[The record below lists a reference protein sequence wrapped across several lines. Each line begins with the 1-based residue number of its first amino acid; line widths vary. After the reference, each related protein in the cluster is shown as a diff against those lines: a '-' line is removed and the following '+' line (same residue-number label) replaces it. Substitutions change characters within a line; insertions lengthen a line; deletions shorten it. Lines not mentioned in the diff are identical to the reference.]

1 MLINTWSSLQESS
14 PNETNNTNVRK
25 QEGKEV
31 SEQDITDQ
39 QDEMIIQICLECNT
53 YTVVQ
58 IQGYIHHTIYSTRR
72 WKVQNM
78 FIVLV
83 KWI

>member
-53 YTVVQ
+53 
-58 IQGYIHHTIYSTRR
+58 
-72 WKVQNM
+72 
-78 FIVLV
+78 
-83 KWI
+83 